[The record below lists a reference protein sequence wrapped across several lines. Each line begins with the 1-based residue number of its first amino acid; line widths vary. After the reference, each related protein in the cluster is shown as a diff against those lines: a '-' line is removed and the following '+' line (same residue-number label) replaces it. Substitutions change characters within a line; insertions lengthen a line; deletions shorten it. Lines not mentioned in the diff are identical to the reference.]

1 MVAVSERI
9 GRSIVRAAFPSPFVA
24 VKINLRILAGVG
36 LALAAANLPGGGL
49 AAKTALPPRFEVASE
64 REARLLAGP
73 QAVAVVGTGSMRPY
87 IPASADP
94 RKIVA
99 FAATE
104 PTPYDELKK
113 GELVLYRW
121 KGGLVVHQIVA
132 RQGENWISSG
142 LGNAHY
148 DAVHVTRQTYERRVV
163 RVYVIR
169 P

>member
-1 MVAVSERI
+1 MNI
-9 GRSIVRAAFPSPFVA
+9 T
-24 VKINLRILAGVG
+24 LRFLAGVG

-49 AAKTALPPRFEVASE
+49 AAKTALPPRYEVASE
-64 REARLLAGP
+64 LEARQLAGP

-87 IPASADP
+87 IPGSADP
-94 RKIVA
+94 RQIVA

-104 PTPYDELKK
+104 TTPYEELKT
-113 GELVLYRW
+113 GQLVLYRW
-121 KGGLVVHQIVA
+121 KGALIIHQIVA

-142 LGNAHY
+142 LGNARY